1 MMNDVP
7 AKSKKLPMWLVLIGL
22 GTIFLYTTS
31 CMQHARPGISRV
43 ELSSENIARQQR
55 ATVGFVRPSETAG
68 RGLTTSLP
76 ESGWE
81 GPFCAGF
88 FIDDR
93 HLISAA
99 HCFQRNLTVELV
111 PGYTVTV
118 PMIDELVGENVFF
131 VQFREIRWMGAV
143 TGSPTPGRI
152 THWDRDNDIVVIEPT
167 ESDFHP
173 MGFLPLADEIPEI
186 GSSVYHIGHPLGVG
200 WTFLDGMVS
209 NLIREDRHDS
219 RLVNLIQVNVALS
232 PGSSGGS
239 LVNSRGEVI
248 GLANAIIGHGTTA
261 HIGLCRSV
269 EVIRRLLAQE

>member
-1 MMNDVP
+1 MNDVP

-22 GTIFLYTTS
+22 GTIFLCTTS
-31 CMQHARPGISRV
+31 CMQHVRPEIARV

-55 ATVGFVRPSETAG
+55 ATVGFVRPSEAGG
-68 RGLTTSLP
+68 RGLTSGVP
-76 ESGWE
+76 ESSWV

-93 HLISAA
+93 HLVSAA
-99 HCFQRNLTVELV
+99 HCFQRNITVELL
-111 PGYTVTV
+111 PGYVVTV
-118 PMIDELVGENVFF
+118 PTIDELVGEDVFF

-152 THWDRDNDIVVIEPT
+152 TQWDRDNDIVIIEPT

-173 MGFLPLADEIPEI
+173 MGFLPLADDVPAI
-186 GSSVYHIGHPLGVG
+186 GSSIYHIGHPLGVG
-200 WTFLDGMVS
+200 WTFLDGIVS
-209 NLIREDRHDS
+209 NLIREDRQDS
-219 RLVNLIQVNVALS
+219 RLVNLIQVSAALS

-239 LVNSRGEVI
+239 IINSRGEVV
-248 GLANAIIGHGTTA
+248 GLANAIIGQGTTA

-269 EVIRRLLAQE
+269 GVIRRLLEQE

>member
-22 GTIFLYTTS
+22 GTIFLFTTS
-31 CMQHARPGISRV
+31 CMQHIRPQIARV
-43 ELSSENIARQQR
+43 ELSDENIARQQR
-55 ATVGFVRPSETAG
+55 ATVGFVRPTTAVQ
-68 RGLTTSLP
+68 
-76 ESGWE
+76 ESSWE

-93 HLISAA
+93 HLVSAA
-99 HCFQRNLTVELV
+99 HCFQRNITVELV
-111 PGYTVTV
+111 PGYIVTV
-118 PMIDELVGENVFF
+118 PTIDNLVGEEVFF

-152 THWDRDNDIVVIEPT
+152 TLWDRDNDIVIIEPT

-173 MGFLPLADEIPEI
+173 MGFLPLSDEIPAI
-186 GSSVYHIGHPLGVG
+186 GSSVYHVGHPLGVG
-200 WTFLDGMVS
+200 WTFLDGIVS
-209 NLIREDRHDS
+209 NLVREDRQDS
-219 RLVNLIQVNVALS
+219 RLINLIQVNIALS

-239 LVNSRGEVI
+239 IVNSRGEVV

-269 EVIRRLLAQE
+269 SAIRRLLEQE